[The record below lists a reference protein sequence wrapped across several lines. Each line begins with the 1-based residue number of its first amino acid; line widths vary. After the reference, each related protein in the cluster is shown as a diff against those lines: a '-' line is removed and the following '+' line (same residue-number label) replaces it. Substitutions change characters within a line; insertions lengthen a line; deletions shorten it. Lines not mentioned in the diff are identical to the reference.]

1 MTTRTESQ
9 SKVGTTGTSEG
20 AGPDP
25 DIQRARSPTVQG
37 THAQQN
43 EKFTPLQRDNP
54 MTRPNPDTQ
63 GTAPTTVQGVQP
75 QLMPGPHSDI
85 QRAAPPTAPGAPA
98 QQNERIT
105 QPQRENPMPG
115 PDSGTQ
121 RSTPPQREDPVP
133 RPDPDNQR
141 PAPPTVQGA
150 PAQQNE
156 RVAHP
161 QRENQVPRPGP
172 SSKRTAPPL
181 AQGAPPQQVTR
192 SGRVS
197 MRPPTLGYLSG
208 FVPQESRNPTGAFRL
223 PRAVAPKQPKT
234 AGPTDV

>member
-1 MTTRTESQ
+1 MKRLRSKTHPPTR
-9 SKVGTTGTSEG
+9 KV
-20 AGPDP
+20 P
-25 DIQRARSPTVQG
+25 PTY
-37 THAQQN
+37 
-43 EKFTPLQRDNP
+43 
-54 MTRPNPDTQ
+54 
-63 GTAPTTVQGVQP
+63 QP
-75 QLMPGPHSDI
+75 YPGPIHVH
-85 QRAAPPTAPGAPA
+85 APGEPTCEDCQQRMALA
-98 QQNERIT
+98 QQNERV
-105 QPQRENPMPG
+105 
-115 PDSGTQ
+115 
-121 RSTPPQREDPVP
+121 TPPQREDPVP

-197 MRPPTLGYLSG
+197 MRPPTLVYQPG
-208 FVPQESRNPTGAFRL
+208 FVPQESRHPTGAFRL